1 MNYLLLLLAFFQM
14 PTQTHTNDCE
24 VVVSTLSLKNVSP
37 TPDSEVF
44 KIKTSCEL
52 DYSKTMVFNRF
63 GNLVF
68 EELNTN
74 KGFDGTFKNEV
85 LPEGTYFYYINYQ
98 LKDEVDKLHIEGY
111 LQLFASS
118 K

>member
-14 PTQTHTNDCE
+14 PTQTQTNDCE
-24 VVVSTLSLKNVSP
+24 VVVSTLSLKNACP
-37 TPDSEVF
+37 TTDSEVF

-52 DYSKTMVFNRF
+52 DHSKIMVFNRS

-74 KGFDGTFKNEV
+74 EGFDGTFKNEN
-85 LPEGTYFYYINYQ
+85 LPEGTYFYYISYQ
-98 LKDEVDKLHIEGY
+98 LKDKADTLHMEGY
-111 LQLFASS
+111 LQLFDSS